1 MEVLIGRLALNYQN
15 NRSSICVPCEQKL
28 VSTTPIKENLCIMG
42 LSIISIEFQ
51 AKKIE
56 QNILNV
62 K

>member
-1 MEVLIGRLALNYQN
+1 MQN
-15 NRSSICVPCEQKL
+15 WVQ
-28 VSTTPIKENLCIMG
+28 TPIRENLCIMS

>member
-1 MEVLIGRLALNYQN
+1 M
-15 NRSSICVPCEQKL
+15 PCEQKL
-28 VSTTPIKENLCIMG
+28 VSTTPIKENLYIMG

-56 QNILNV
+56 KNILNV

>member
-1 MEVLIGRLALNYQN
+1 MQN
-15 NRSSICVPCEQKL
+15 WGQ
-28 VSTTPIKENLCIMG
+28 TPIRENLCIMG